1 MSSAP
6 RRPTR
11 LPIFDLG
18 TVVTLSTMIGLV
30 TDRPLVTLGS
40 TGRRNRGASVE
51 SPVKPQMVMD
61 SVPSKRSSWIITAGR
76 GCAA

>member
-6 RRPTR
+6 SRPTR

-18 TVVTLSTMIGLV
+18 TVVTLSTMIRLV

-40 TGRRNRGASVE
+40 TGKRNRGASVE
-51 SPVKPQMVMD
+51 SLVKPQMVTA
-61 SVPSKRSSWIITAGR
+61 SVQSKRSSWIITAGR
-76 GCAA
+76 GFPA